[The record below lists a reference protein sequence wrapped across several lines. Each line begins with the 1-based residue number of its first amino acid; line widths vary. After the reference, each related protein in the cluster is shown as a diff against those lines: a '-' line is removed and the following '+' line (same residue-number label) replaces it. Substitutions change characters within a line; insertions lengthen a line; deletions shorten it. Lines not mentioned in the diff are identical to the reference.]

1 MSISIDRRQ
10 FLMGSTAL
18 AAAGALGGISPAM
31 AADVHLRLYWWGG
44 QARADRTNAVSD
56 LYAKANPGF
65 TYDKDFNAFNDYW
78 PKLGTQVAGG
88 NAPDVFQMDYRY
100 IVEYANRGAV
110 QALDDYVGK
119 SLNLDD
125 FDKDQIEG
133 GKVNGKL
140 YAISLGANSVAMM
153 VNKTAFDAAGV
164 ELPTRDW
171 SYDDYKA
178 HADAFNSK
186 SNGMRL
192 LADGSQNG
200 DPPLENW
207 LRARGKA
214 LYTADGKIAFDEGDL
229 TEWFKL
235 WDDLRK
241 ANVCVGPDDQALD
254 ATAAIDTTMITLG
267 KAATSFANS
276 NQLIGFQAVN
286 KNELTMINFPRS
298 AKGVGGG
305 HYRKPSQF
313 WSVNPKSA
321 NLEESIKYVSFFIN
335 DVPSGL
341 VLGVE
346 RGIPCAKHVR
356 DALAPTLSPPDALSL
371 NFVSNL
377 GDLLGALPPSPPN
390 AAGEVATQ
398 LVTVSQAI
406 AFGQTTPEEA
416 AASFVKEASDILA
429 RAATKS

>member
-1 MSISIDRRQ
+1 MTISIDRRQ

-18 AAAGALGGISPAM
+18 AAAGAMGGISPAL

-88 NAPDVFQMDYRY
+88 NPPDVFQMDYRY
-100 IVEYANRGAV
+100 IVEYAKRGAV

-119 SLNLDD
+119 SLKLDD
-125 FDKDQIEG
+125 FDKDQLEG
-133 GKVNGKL
+133 GKVDGKL

-153 VNKTAFDAAGV
+153 VNTDAFKKAGID
-164 ELPTRDW
+164 LPTRDW

-178 HADAFNSK
+178 NADKMNSGA
-186 SNGMRL
+186 GMKI
-192 LADGSQNG
+192 LADGSGNE
-200 DPPLENW
+200 PALENW
-207 LRARGKA
+207 LRQRGKA
-214 LYTADGKIAFDEGDL
+214 LYTADGKIGWTADDL
-229 TEWFKL
+229 VEWFKL

-241 ANVCVGPDDQALD
+241 AGVCVGPDDQALD

-267 KAATSFANS
+267 KAATTYANS

-286 KNELTMINFPRS
+286 KSPLSMINFPR
-298 AKGVGGG
+298 AKAGSGGG
-305 HYRKPSQF
+305 HYRKPSLF
-313 WSVNPKSA
+313 WSVSPKSA
-321 NLEESIKYVSFFIN
+321 SIEEAVKYVSFFIN

-346 RGIPCAKHVR
+346 RGIPCTKHVR
-356 DALAPTLSPPDALSL
+356 DALAPTLSPPDQLSL

-377 GDLLGALPPSPPN
+377 GDLLGPLPPSPPA
-390 AAGEVATQ
+390 AAGEVSNQ
-398 LVTVSQAI
+398 LTTKSQEV
-406 AFGQTTPEEA
+406 AFGQSSAEDAGA
-416 AASFVKEASDILA
+416 AFAKEAQDILD
-429 RAATKS
+429 RAAKKS

>member
-1 MSISIDRRQ
+1 MTINIDRRK

-18 AAAGALGGISPAM
+18 AAAGTMGGLSPAL

-56 LYAKANPGF
+56 LYAKATPGF
-65 TYDKDFNAFNDYW
+65 TYDKEFNAFNDYW

-110 QALDDYVGK
+110 QALDDFVGK

-153 VNKTAFDAAGV
+153 VNTNAFQAAGV
-164 ELPTRDW
+164 DLPTRDW

-178 HADAFNSK
+178 NAEKMSSK
-186 SNGMRL
+186 GGMKI
-192 LADGSQNG
+192 LADGSGNE
-200 DPPLENW
+200 PALENW
-207 LRARGKA
+207 LRQRGKA
-214 LYTADGKIAFDEGDL
+214 LYTADGKIGWTADDL
-229 TEWFKL
+229 IEWFKM

-241 ANVCVGPDDQALD
+241 AGVCVGPDDQALD

-267 KAATSFANS
+267 KAATTYANS

-286 KNELTMINFPRS
+286 KNTLTMINFPR
-298 AKGVGGG
+298 AKAGAGGG

-321 NLEESIKYVSFFIN
+321 LVEEAVKYVSFFIN

-356 DALAPTLSPPDALSL
+356 DALAPTLSPPDQLSL

-377 GDLLGALPPSPPN
+377 GDLLSALPPSPPA
-390 AAGEVATQ
+390 AAGEVSTQ
-398 LVTVSQAI
+398 LTTKGQEV
-406 AFGQTTPEEA
+406 AFGQSSAEDAGA
-416 AASFVKEASDILA
+416 AFAKEAQDILD
-429 RAATKS
+429 RAAKKS